1 MLSAA
6 ELRKLQSESAA
17 ARTEQQAELKT
28 KREAEL
34 KARFIEACN
43 EYREVILAEV
53 KAALDFVREQR
64 PSYKF
69 IMLNHA
75 SLIKDVKGFSYT
87 TLLYG
92 FWNKE
97 KGVFDDSIFKQYE
110 STKPFELAAQEL
122 EALGYKLEN
131 VSDHTRSKRLY
142 VKLSWT
148 E

>member
-6 ELRKLQSESAA
+6 ELRKFQYENVA
-17 ARTEQQAELKT
+17 ARTEQKS

-34 KARFIEACN
+34 KSRFIEACTD
-43 EYREVILAEV
+43 YREVILAEV
-53 KAALDFVREQR
+53 KSALEFVREKR
-64 PSYKF
+64 PDYKF

-97 KGVFDDSIFKQYE
+97 KGAFDESIFKQHD
-110 STKPFELAAQEL
+110 TAKPFDLAAFEL

-131 VSDHTRSKRLY
+131 VSDPTRSKRLY

>member
-6 ELRKLQSESAA
+6 EFRKLQSESAT
-17 ARTEQQAELKT
+17 ARTEQKS

-34 KARFIEACN
+34 KARFTEACS

-53 KAALDFVREQR
+53 KAALDFVREKR

-69 IMLNHA
+69 IKLNHA

-97 KGVFDDSIFKQYE
+97 KGAFDDSIFKQHE
-110 STKPFELAAQEL
+110 VRKPFELAAEEL

-131 VSDHTRSKRLY
+131 ASDPTRSKRLFIN
-142 VKLSWT
+142 LSWS